1 MKLNQR
7 SYGVR
12 DIIKQMLYSFEMAI
26 SSFVKVNGKITT
38 PKIFI
43 ASILTTEEII
53 M

>member
-1 MKLNQR
+1 MMLNQM

-12 DIIKQMLYSFEMAI
+12 DIIRLMLYFFELAI
-26 SSFVKVNGKITT
+26 SSFVKVNWKITT

-43 ASILTTEEII
+43 ASILITEEII